1 MGTSGSEG
9 LTFLG
14 LSEMGRMICPV
25 VMRSIQSSYMEVL
38 CKIEKHYR
46 NMPLHVC
53 PLAQSPGASCK
64 PGVLRPNVQREITP
78 QVEDKV

>member
-1 MGTSGSEG
+1 MLCCHEEHSE
-9 LTFLG
+9 F
-14 LSEMGRMICPV
+14 I
-25 VMRSIQSSYMEVL
+25 YEVL